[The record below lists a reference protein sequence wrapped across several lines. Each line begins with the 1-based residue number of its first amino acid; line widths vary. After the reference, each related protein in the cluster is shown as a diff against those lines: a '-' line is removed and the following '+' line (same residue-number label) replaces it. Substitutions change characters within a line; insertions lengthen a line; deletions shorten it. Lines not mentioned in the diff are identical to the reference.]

1 MRRHTTSIGLALL
14 TIALIGAALAWRESG
29 AQEVGEIRMGGFAP
43 ITGISADIGA
53 QMKNGA
59 EVAVERAN
67 QQGLRI
73 GGKPYRIRLTWY
85 DDEGKGDTG
94 LNVVTRS
101 LTVDKIHI
109 GVGFIS
115 SDVFIRVMDEFQ
127 KNAIPIVD
135 CCAASM
141 KIGDKIAQQKM
152 QYVFQLSPTARDM
165 AVSMAAAVAASV
177 KPQKVALLNENTDGG
192 RDFSRVSREWLGANA
207 RGIEIVTD
215 DFVERGITD
224 LTPQLTKIKRAGA
237 QVIIG
242 EIYGSSAPVLY
253 NQWAELRVPA
263 LIAHMG
269 ATVSAQDF
277 IDKHRVVMENSLIN
291 NRWWPAR
298 YTELSE
304 PTLAAY
310 KKKTGVDA
318 TNFAVQAHD
327 AAVVAIEGL
336 VRAGSLDADKVAAQ
350 IESGTFTLAWGTRK
364 FQPLADGHRMPIET
378 VIVQVQNGKKVPIY
392 PPTLA
397 AREGTKY
404 VAVPPYTWEKK

>member
-1 MRRHTTSIGLALL
+1 MGRHSKSIGIGLLGLALL
-14 TIALIGAALAWRESG
+14 AGLVAWRESG

-67 QQGLRI
+67 QRGLRI
-73 GGKPYRIRLTWY
+73 GGKLYRIRLTWY
-85 DDEGKGDTG
+85 DDEGKGDVG
-94 LNVVTRS
+94 LNVVTRA

-127 KNAIPIVD
+127 KHATPIVD

-141 KIGDKIAQQKM
+141 KVGDKIAQQRM

-165 AVSMAAAVAASV
+165 AVSMAAAVAGSV

-207 RGIEIVTD
+207 RGVEIVTD
-215 DFVERGITD
+215 EFVDRGVTD
-224 LTPQLTKIKRAGA
+224 LTPQLTKIKRAGV
-237 QVIIG
+237 QVIIT

-277 IDKHRVVMENSLIN
+277 IDKHRALMEGSLIN

-304 PTLAAY
+304 LMLAAY

-318 TNFAVQAHD
+318 TNFAVQSHD
-327 AAVVAIEGL
+327 ATVVAIDSI
-336 VRAGSLDADKVAAQ
+336 VRAGSLEADKIQAQ

-364 FQPLADGHRMPIET
+364 FSPLSEGHRMPIET

-404 VAVPPYTWEKK
+404 VPVPPYAWEKK